1 VKKNSTITDKMSL
14 RHSLLVLQDYTSS
27 RHYGKH
33 TEAMRL
39 DAERESEFSLKESL
53 NSPNTRKHII
63 IMLFQ
68 GKHSTQTH
76 VSRIKMKMKFTLP
89 IGLSEF
95 GNRLS
100 AAR

>member
-1 VKKNSTITDKMSL
+1 
-14 RHSLLVLQDYTSS
+14 
-27 RHYGKH
+27 
-33 TEAMRL
+33 MRL
-39 DAERESEFSLKESL
+39 DAERGSEFSLKEYL
-53 NSPNTRKHII
+53 NSPNTRKLRKTHTIVKYAELG

-68 GKHSTQTH
+68 GKHGTQTH
-76 VSRIKMKMKFTLP
+76 LSRIKMKMKLTLP